1 MKKLILKLLRY
12 EAAKGETIEWNYVCF
27 KTVVPDEILPYNL
40 WQIYINRQLN

>member
-27 KTVVPDEILPYNL
+27 KTVTPEETLSYNK
-40 WQIYINRQLN
+40 WMAYIFKQLN